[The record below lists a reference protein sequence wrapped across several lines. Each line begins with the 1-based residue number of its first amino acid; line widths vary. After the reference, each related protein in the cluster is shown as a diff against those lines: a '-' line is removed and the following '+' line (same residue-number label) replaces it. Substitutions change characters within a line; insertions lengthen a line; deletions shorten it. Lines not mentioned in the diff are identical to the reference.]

1 MIVLRSLLFAAWFYL
16 ISTPWA
22 ILLTLALP
30 LPRRVMIQ
38 AVRLWARVILF
49 GLRVLAGVRVEVR
62 GLERL
67 PADACLIAAKHQCA
81 LDFVGPFA
89 FLPDACFVLK
99 TELLAIPFFGWNA
112 RKARMIPI
120 DRGGGAA
127 TLKAMVRTARA
138 RLSERRQLVIFPEGT
153 RKAPGDPPDYK
164 PGVAALYRELD
175 LPCLP
180 MATNSGVHW
189 PAHGFLRRPGVVVYE
204 VLEPIPPGL
213 PRAQFMRELETRIE
227 AASTALVDAG
237 I

>member
-1 MIVLRSLLFAAWFYL
+1 MIVLRSLLYAAWFYL

-30 LPRRVMIQ
+30 LPRQVMMEG
-38 AVRLWARVILF
+38 VRLWSRVMLF
-49 GLRVLAGVRVEVR
+49 GLWALAGVKVEVR

-67 PADACLIAAKHQCA
+67 PEGACLIAAKHQCA
-81 LDFVGPFA
+81 LDFIGPFA

-99 TELLAIPFFGWNA
+99 KELLSIPFFGWNA
-112 RKARMIPI
+112 QRARMIPI

-127 TLKAMVRTARA
+127 TLKSMVRAARQ
-138 RLSERRQLVIFPEGT
+138 RLSEPRQLIIFPEGT
-153 RKAPGDPPDYK
+153 RKAPGAAPDYK
-164 PGVAALYRELD
+164 PGVAALYRELG

-189 PAHGFLRRPGVVVYE
+189 PARGFLRRPGVVVYE

-213 PRAQFMRELETRIE
+213 PRAEFMRELERRVETASNALLE
-227 AASTALVDAG
+227 AGL
-237 I
+237 